1 VGIMPEKRIAIGV
14 AHRDLRKGQF
24 ESDLGQPNGP
34 QGACLLLVYG
44 LRPGVKPVE
53 IQFEITSLDKQAH
66 IANHGFRA

>member
-14 AHRDLRKGQF
+14 AHRDLLKGQF
-24 ESDLGQPNGP
+24 ESDLGRDKQMDLK
-34 QGACLLLVYG
+34 ALVYG

-53 IQFEITSLDKQAH
+53 IQFEIASVDKQIH